1 MIRRDWVWGMGMGYH
16 KGTFM
21 QATERILA
29 VEDDPGLRNGLV
41 IFLKDL
47 GYEPLEAGDG
57 LKALNCFR
65 AEQPDLVLLDLRI
78 PEMDGLD
85 VLSVITEES
94 PETPVIVVSGADMMG
109 DSIQALKRGAWD
121 YVPKP
126 ITDLDILETA
136 IRRSLER
143 ARLIRDNR
151 KHVEHL
157 EVLNRELTQAVD
169 QLREDEEAARVLQS
183 RMLPPGE
190 LSIGPYLFRQ
200 SVFSSSYLSGDF
212 VDFFSIGDGEAGF
225 YIADVSGHGA
235 ASAFVTV
242 MLKTLF
248 DQYRERLAQEDEE
261 ALRDPSDMLSR
272 LNQDLCQLEIEK
284 YLTIFYGVVDFRSNR
299 LRYCSGGQFPPPLL
313 RDSAGLTMINGH
325 DEPVGL
331 FEDTLFTTHE
341 LELPDRFL
349 LMLVS
354 DGILELF
361 PRDTARSR
369 VKLLMGEVSGPEAGM
384 DSLIQKF
391 AIEERNELPDDVSI
405 LTLSKEW

>member
-1 MIRRDWVWGMGMGYH
+1 ME
-16 KGTFM
+16 
-21 QATERILA
+21 ATQRILA
-29 VEDDPGLRNGLV
+29 VEDDPGLRSGLV
-41 IFLKDL
+41 IFLRDL

-65 AEQPDLVLLDLRI
+65 TEQPDLILLDLRI

-85 VLSVITEES
+85 VLSVIARES

-126 ITDLDILETA
+126 ITDLGILETA

-143 ARLIRDNR
+143 ARLIKDNR
-151 KHVEHL
+151 EHAEHL
-157 EVLNRELTQAVD
+157 EILNRELTQALD

-212 VDFFSIGDGEAGF
+212 VDFFSIEDGEAGF

-248 DQYRERLAQEDEE
+248 DQYRERLAQEGEQT
-261 ALRDPSDMLSR
+261 LRDPADMLSR
-272 LNQDLCQLEIEK
+272 LNQDLCQLDIEK
-284 YLTIFYGVVDFRSNR
+284 YLTIFYGVVDSRSNR
-299 LRYCSGGQFPPPLL
+299 LRYCSGGQFPAPLL
-313 RDSAGLTMINGH
+313 RDSVGLTMINGH

-331 FEDTLFTTHE
+331 FDDALYTNHE
-341 LELPDRFL
+341 LDLPDRFL

-369 VKLLMGEVSGPEAGM
+369 VKLLMREVSGAEAGM
-384 DSLIQKF
+384 ESLVEKF
-391 AIEERNELPDDVSI
+391 AIEERNELPDDISI